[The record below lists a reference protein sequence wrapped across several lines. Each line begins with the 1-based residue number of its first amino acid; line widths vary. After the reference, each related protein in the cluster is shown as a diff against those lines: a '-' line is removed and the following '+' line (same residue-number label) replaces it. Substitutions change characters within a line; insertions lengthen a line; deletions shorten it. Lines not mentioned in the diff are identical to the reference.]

1 VTPLAVPVLDAARAA
16 PIAVLAWVAADGTPR
31 SCAVTPYVDA
41 GDLVVTSTLAF
52 PAKAAAMRRDPRVAM
67 LVGGHLVTGRA
78 EVAVADVAWFDR
90 HVRAQEAAKFPPS
103 RSLFAIPGH
112 RRLFPWYV
120 QRIVVRIGDASA
132 TTAPGDDTV
141 TLTSITDAGPAVTPV
156 PRPADLDAD
165 TIDLPGVADGPV
177 DLLVHEEH
185 ADYADLRQRNV
196 RGIVR
201 DGLLEVATTSGSLAA
216 GPTGTLAQLREL
228 RRLGALAKAS
238 RPRWAD
244 WPRISG

>member
-1 VTPLAVPVLDAARAA
+1 MTPLAVPVLDAARAA

-141 TLTSITDAGPAVTPV
+141 TLMSITDAGPAVTPV

-201 DGLLEVATTSGSLAA
+201 DGVLEVATTTGSLEA